1 MLSWQA
7 LPMDWLTLSVFCLLF
22 FKNWTYSEEPASSTG
37 NSKMPGDANEHSNTL
52 MLSNFLWEN
61 IWSIDKN
68 DIINLNFYNTC
79 AKIII
84 TSCPSFQLSTGS
96 MESKYFDAS
105 ASWKQ
110 SFWKCVT
117 NPFLQFSCWQ
127 PIFNS
132 PVANKLVQCHYYKKF
147 LVQNDLNAKCILCK
161 ML

>member
-1 MLSWQA
+1 MLLSIPIIWC
-7 LPMDWLTLSVFCLLF
+7 LTI
-22 FKNWTYSEEPASSTG
+22 
-37 NSKMPGDANEHSNTL
+37 
-52 MLSNFLWEN
+52 FLWEN

-96 MESKYFDAS
+96 MESKYFDPS

-147 LVQNDLNAKCILCK
+147 VVQNDLNAKCILWKMILFQIAFGEKCSRCK
-161 ML
+161 VLLVQNPFSAKCF